1 MMKKSI
7 VRNVIISGA
16 LAFQFGCSSGE
27 QAADKTKSSKDAVSS
42 PNVLLIV
49 ADDLGYSDIGAFG
62 GEIETP
68 NLDALAMSG
77 VRLTNFYTG
86 PTCSPTR
93 AMLMSGKDSH
103 AVGLGAM
110 AEALG
115 TFKILQGKPGYEG
128 YMHPEV
134 TTIAEKFSEGGYR
147 TMMTGKWHL
156 GDAPEQRPTAQG
168 FDLAYSSLRGNP
180 DHFGA
185 GQNGEPH
192 IISAD
197 FTENDA
203 PASYPVGTYSSDFLS
218 DKMIDYIGADTTNDK
233 PFFAYLA
240 FTAPHWPLQA
250 PKELIE
256 KYKGRYD
263 AGPVALRASRME
275 KMKALGLLDE
285 TALAADL
292 SDLVDWDAMPAQ
304 QRAHSARTMEIYA
317 AMVDSI
323 DQNVG
328 KVLDHLK
335 VTGEFENTIIIFMSD
350 NGAEGI
356 GQRPLTGRTSNTT
369 RPEFKEQVL
378 ADIKVANLDFDKMGT
393 SESFL
398 TYGGNWARAAMA
410 PLREYKGA
418 TEDGG
423 IKAPAFILGPGI
435 KGERIVTGALSV
447 RDIMPTALELTD
459 IPYAQDEP
467 TTLDGI
473 KAPSAIS
480 WGPILDGETNS
491 VRDENDA
498 MAWELFFK
506 RGIRLGDWKAV
517 YGKADP
523 SAPPNRAERSQW
535 RLYNLSVDP
544 AESKDVKD
552 KNPEVMKRL
561 MTAWDMYAQENG
573 VFSPGP
579 PKRPNN
585 KGN

>member
-1 MMKKSI
+1 MKKSI
-7 VRNVIISGA
+7 VRIALITSA
-16 LAFQFGCSSGE
+16 LAMQVGCSSGE
-27 QAADKTKSSKDAVSS
+27 QSADQKAPTR

-49 ADDLGYSDIGAFG
+49 ADDLGYSDLGAFG
-62 GEIETP
+62 GEIDTP
-68 NLDALAMSG
+68 NLDALAMKG

-110 AEALG
+110 AEALN

-134 TTIAEKFSEGGYR
+134 TTIAEKFSAAGYR
-147 TMMTGKWHL
+147 TMMAGKWHL

-168 FDLAYSSLRGNP
+168 FDLAYSSLKGNP

-185 GQNGEPH
+185 GQKGEPNM
-192 IISAD
+192 ITANY
-197 FTENDA
+197 TENGA
-203 PASYPVGTYSSDFLS
+203 PANYPVGTYSSDFLS
-218 DKMIDYIGADTTNDK
+218 EKIVDYMGGETTEDK

-250 PKELIE
+250 PKNLIA
-256 KYKGRYD
+256 KYEGKYD
-263 AGPVALRASRME
+263 AGPTALRASRIE
-275 KMKALGLLDE
+275 KMKSLGLLGDS
-285 TALAADL
+285 AASAEL
-292 SDLVDWDAMPAQ
+292 PALVDWDAMPETE
-304 QRAHSARTMEIYA
+304 RALSARKMEIYA

-335 VTGEFENTIIIFMSD
+335 STGEYDNTIIIFMSD

-356 GQRPLTGRTSNTT
+356 PQRPLTARTSNTT
-369 RPEFKEQVL
+369 NPKFKEKVL
-378 ADIKVANLDFDKMGT
+378 ADIAVANLDLDKMGT

-398 TYGGNWARAAMA
+398 TYGGDWAKAAMV

-423 IKAPAFILGPGI
+423 IKAPAFVSGPGI

-447 RDIMPTALELTD
+447 RDIMPTTLDLAD
-459 IPYAQDEP
+459 ITFEEDVP
-467 TTLDGI
+467 TSVDGI

-480 WGPILDGETNS
+480 WEPILEDGANA

-506 RGIRLGDWKAV
+506 RGVRLGDWKAV

-535 RLYNLSVDP
+535 RLYDLSVDP
-544 AESKDVKD
+544 AESNDVKAD
-552 KNPEVMKRL
+552 NPEVMKRL
-561 MTAWDMYAQENG
+561 MTAWDMYAEENG

-579 PKRPNN
+579 PKKKPN
-585 KGN
+585 

>member
-1 MMKKSI
+1 MKKSSLLKF
-7 VRNVIISGA
+7 VLAGA
-16 LAFQFGCSSGE
+16 VALQFGCTPDDKAGK
-27 QAADKTKSSKDAVSS
+27 AASQ

-49 ADDLGYSDIGAFG
+49 VDDMGFSDLGAFG

-77 VRLTNFYTG
+77 VRLTNFYTA

-93 AMLMSGKDSH
+93 AMLMTGKDSH

-110 AEALG
+110 AEALN

-128 YMHPEV
+128 YLHPEE
-134 TTIAEKFSEGGYR
+134 TTMAEKFSAAGYR

-156 GDAPEQRPTAQG
+156 GNQPEQRPTAQG
-168 FDLAYSSLRGNP
+168 FDKAFSYLNGNP

-192 IISAD
+192 IITAD
-197 FTENDA
+197 YTENGQ
-203 PASYPVGTYSSDFLS
+203 PASYPVGTYSSDFFAE
-218 DKMIDYIGADTTNDK
+218 KMIDYMDLEGDDAR

-250 PKELIE
+250 PKDLIE

-263 AGPVALRASRME
+263 AGPTALRAQRLA
-275 KMKALGLLDE
+275 KMKSLGLLDE
-285 TALAADL
+285 AAQNVEL
-292 SDLVDWDAMPAQ
+292 PKLGMWEKMPAQ
-304 QRAHSARTMEIYA
+304 QRAMSTRNMEIYA
-317 AMVDSI
+317 AMIDSI

-328 KVLDHLK
+328 KVVNRLK
-335 VTGEFENTIIIFMSD
+335 ASGEYENTVIIFMSD

-356 GQRPLTGRTSNTT
+356 PQQPLTKRTSNST
-369 RPEFKEQVL
+369 RPAQKEQVL
-378 ADIKVANLDFDKMGT
+378 ADIAIANRNLDKMGT

-398 TYGGNWARAAMA
+398 TYGPDWAKAAMA

-423 IKAPAFILGPGI
+423 IKAAAFIVGPGI
-435 KGERIVTGALSV
+435 KGERIVSGALSV
-447 RDIMPTALELTD
+447 RDIMPTALALSD
-459 IPYAQDEP
+459 IAHEQDAPASAQ
-467 TTLDGI
+467 GI
-473 KAPSAIS
+473 NAPSAIS
-480 WGPILDGETNS
+480 WEPILEGKADG
-491 VRDENDA
+491 VRGENDA

-506 RGIRLGDWKAV
+506 RGVRLGDWKAV

-523 SAPPNRAERSQW
+523 SAPPNRAEKSQW
-535 RLYNLSVDP
+535 RLYNLANDP
-544 AESKDVKD
+544 AESTDVRAQH
-552 KNPEVMKRL
+552 PEQFKRL
-561 MTAWDMYAQENG
+561 MTAWELYAEENG

-579 PKRPNN
+579 PKR
-585 KGN
+585 K

>member
-1 MMKKSI
+1 MKNSI
-7 VRNVIISGA
+7 VRNVVIAGA
-16 LAFQFGCSSGE
+16 LAFQIGCSSGE
-27 QAADKTKSSKDAVSS
+27 QNAQQKAATDEAVSR

-77 VRLTNFYTG
+77 VRMTNFYTG

-110 AEALG
+110 AEALN

-134 TTIAEKFSEGGYR
+134 TTIAEKFSSAGYR

-156 GDAPEQRPTAQG
+156 GDAPDQRPTAQG
-168 FDLAYSSLRGNP
+168 FDLAYSNLRGNP

-185 GQNGEPH
+185 GQNGEPNM
-192 IISAD
+192 ITAE
-197 FTENDA
+197 FTENGA
-203 PASYPVGTYSSDFLS
+203 PTSYPTGAYSSDFLS
-218 DKMIDYIGADTTNDK
+218 DKIVDYIGKGNASDK

-250 PKELIE
+250 PKDLIE
-256 KYKGRYD
+256 KYNGRYD
-263 AGPVALRASRME
+263 AGPAALRAERIS
-275 KMKALGLLDE
+275 KMKSLGLLDG
-285 TALAADL
+285 AASTVNL
-292 SDLVDWDAMPAQ
+292 PELVDWDSMPET

-328 KVLDHLK
+328 KVLEHLK
-335 VTGEFENTIIIFMSD
+335 STGEYDNTIIIFMSD

-356 GQRPLTGRTSNTT
+356 GQRPLTGRTSNSTN
-369 RPEFKEQVL
+369 PGFKEQVL
-378 ADIKVANLDFDKMGT
+378 ADIAVANLDLDKMGS

-398 TYGGNWARAAMA
+398 TYGGDWAKAAMA
-410 PLREYKGA
+410 PLREFKGA

-423 IKAPAFILGPGI
+423 IKAPAFVSGPGI
-435 KGERIVTGALSV
+435 KGDRIVTGALSV
-447 RDIMPTALELTD
+447 RDIMPT
-459 IPYAQDEP
+459 
-467 TTLDGI
+467 TLDLTGI
-473 KAPSAIS
+473 AYEQNAPTSVDGVKAPSAIS
-480 WGPILDGETNS
+480 WGPILNGESNAI
-491 VRDENDA
+491 RDENDA

-506 RGIRLGDWKAV
+506 RGVRLGDWKAV

-544 AESKDVKD
+544 AESKDVKAE
-552 KNPEVMKRL
+552 NPDVMKRL
-561 MTAWDMYAQENG
+561 MTAWDMYAEENG
-573 VFSPGP
+573 IFSPGP
-579 PKRPNN
+579 PN
-585 KGN
+585 KPK

>member
-1 MMKKSI
+1 MKKSI
-7 VRNVIISGA
+7 VRNVVIAGA
-16 LAFQFGCSSGE
+16 LAFQIGCSSGE
-27 QAADKTKSSKDAVSS
+27 QDAQQKATADEAVSR

-62 GEIETP
+62 GEIDTP

-77 VRLTNFYTG
+77 VRMTNFYTG

-110 AEALG
+110 AEALN

-134 TTIAEKFSEGGYR
+134 TTIAEKFSSAGYR

-156 GDAPEQRPTAQG
+156 GDAPEQRPTTQG
-168 FDLAYSSLRGNP
+168 FDLAYSSLKGNP

-185 GQNGEPH
+185 GQNGDPNM
-192 IISAD
+192 ITANY
-197 FTENDA
+197 TENGA

-218 DKMIDYIGADTTNDK
+218 NKMVDYMGAETAEDK

-250 PKELIE
+250 PRDLIA
-256 KYKGRYD
+256 KYEGRYD
-263 AGPVALRASRME
+263 AGPTALRASRIE
-275 KMKALGLLDE
+275 KMKALGLLSDS
-285 TALAADL
+285 ALAVEL
-292 SDLVDWDAMPAQ
+292 PSLVDWDTMPETE
-304 QRAHSARTMEIYA
+304 RALSARKMEIYA

-335 VTGEFENTIIIFMSD
+335 TTGAFENTIIIFMSD

-356 GQRPLTGRTSNTT
+356 PQRPLTARTSNTT
-369 RPEFKEQVL
+369 NPTFKEKVL
-378 ADIKVANLDFDKMGT
+378 GDIAVANLDLDKMGT

-398 TYGGNWARAAMA
+398 TYGGNWAKAAMA

-423 IKAPAFILGPGI
+423 IKAPAFVSGPGI

-447 RDIMPTALELTD
+447 RDIMPT
-459 IPYAQDEP
+459 
-467 TTLDGI
+467 TLDLTGI
-473 KAPSAIS
+473 AYEPDAVTSVDGINAPSAMS
-480 WGPILDGETNS
+480 WEPILNGTADS

-506 RGIRLGDWKAV
+506 RGVRLGDWKAV

-544 AESKDVKD
+544 AESTDVKAE
-552 KNPEVMKRL
+552 NPDVMKRL
-561 MTAWDMYAQENG
+561 MTAWDMYAEENG

-579 PKRPNN
+579 PKKP
-585 KGN
+585 K

>member
-1 MMKKSI
+1 MKISI
-7 VRNVIISGA
+7 IRNVIIAGA
-16 LAFQFGCSSGE
+16 LTFQTACNSGE
-27 QAADKTKSSKDAVSS
+27 QSANQKNAVMGAASR

-49 ADDLGYSDIGAFG
+49 ADDLGYSDLGAFG
-62 GEIETP
+62 GEINTP
-68 NLDALAMSG
+68 NLDALAMAG

-93 AMLMSGKDSH
+93 AMLMTGKDSH

-128 YMHPEV
+128 YMHPETV
-134 TTIAEKFSEGGYR
+134 TIAEKFSDAGYR

-156 GDAPEQRPTAQG
+156 GDAPAQRPSAQG
-168 FDLAYSSLRGNP
+168 FDKAYSSLRGNP

-185 GQNGEPH
+185 GQDGDPN
-192 IISAD
+192 IIMAE
-197 FTENDA
+197 FTENGA
-203 PASYPVGTYSSDFLS
+203 PATYPVGTYSSDFLAG
-218 DKMIDYIGADTTNDK
+218 KMIDYIGPDGADDK

-240 FTAPHWPLQA
+240 FTAPHWPVQA
-250 PKELIE
+250 PKDLIA

-263 AGPVALRASRME
+263 DGPSALRAARIE
-275 KMKALGLLDE
+275 KMKTLGLLDDA
-285 TALAADL
+285 ALAIDL
-292 SDLVDWDAMPAQ
+292 PELGNWEAMPEA
-304 QRAHSARTMEIYA
+304 QRAHSARIMEIYA

-328 KVLDHLK
+328 KVLEHLK
-335 VTGEFENTIIIFMSD
+335 ATGEYENTIIIFMSD

-356 GQRPLTGRTSNTT
+356 PQRPLTARTSNTT
-369 RPEFKEQVL
+369 NPEFKEQVL
-378 ADIKVANLDFDKMGT
+378 ASLKVNNLVLDKMGS

-398 TYGGNWARAAMA
+398 TYGPNWAKAAMA

-435 KGERIVTGALSV
+435 KGERIVTGTLSV
-447 RDIMPTALELTD
+447 RDIMPTALDLTN
-459 IPYAQDEP
+459 IPYEQAEP
-467 TTLDGI
+467 TTVDGI

-480 WGPILDGETNS
+480 WEPILDDGANA

-506 RGIRLGDWKAV
+506 RGVRLGDWKAV
-517 YGKADP
+517 YGKVDP

-535 RLYNLSVDP
+535 RLYNLKIDP
-544 AESKDVKD
+544 AESNDVREQ
-552 KNPEVMKRL
+552 NPEVFKRL
-561 MTAWDMYAQENG
+561 MTAWDLYAQENG
-573 VFSPGP
+573 VFSPGA
-579 PKRPNN
+579 K
-585 KGN
+585 

>member
-1 MMKKSI
+1 MKKSI
-7 VRNVIISGA
+7 VRNALITSA
-16 LAFQFGCSSGE
+16 LAMQVGCSSGE
-27 QAADKTKSSKDAVSS
+27 QSVDQKLTSR

-49 ADDLGYSDIGAFG
+49 ADDLVYSDLGAFG
-62 GEIETP
+62 GEIDTP
-68 NLDALAMSG
+68 NLDGLAMKG

-110 AEALG
+110 AEALN

-128 YMHPEV
+128 YMHPETV
-134 TTIAEKFSEGGYR
+134 TIAEKFSEAGYR

-168 FDLAYSSLRGNP
+168 FDQAYSSLRGNP

-185 GQNGEPH
+185 GQNGEPN
-192 IISAD
+192 IITAEY
-197 FTENDA
+197 TENGA
-203 PASYPVGTYSSDFLS
+203 PTTYPVGTYSSDFLA
-218 DKMIDYIGADTTNDK
+218 DKMVDYIGSEAADDE

-250 PKELIE
+250 PKDLIE

-263 AGPVALRASRME
+263 AGPAALRAERIE
-275 KMKALGLLDE
+275 KMKALGLLDDA
-285 TALAADL
+285 ALAADL
-292 SDLVDWDAMPAQ
+292 IELGNWDAMPEA

-317 AMVDSI
+317 AMVDSV

-335 VTGEFENTIIIFMSD
+335 ATGQYDNTIIIFMSD

-356 GQRPLTGRTSNTT
+356 PQRPLTGRTSNSTN
-369 RPEFKEQVL
+369 PEFKEQVL
-378 ADIKVANLDFDKMGT
+378 ASLKVNNLDFDKMGT

-398 TYGGNWARAAMA
+398 TYGPNWAKAAMA

-447 RDIMPTALELTD
+447 RDIMPTALDLTD
-459 IPYAQDEP
+459 IPHEQAAP
-467 TTLDGI
+467 RTVDGI

-480 WGPILDGETNS
+480 WEPILESGANS

-506 RGIRLGDWKAV
+506 RGVRLGDWKAV

-544 AESKDVKD
+544 AESNDVKED
-552 KNPEVMKRL
+552 NPEVMKRL
-561 MTAWDMYAQENG
+561 MTAWEMYAVENG

-579 PKRPNN
+579 PKRNPN
-585 KGN
+585 

>member
-1 MMKKSI
+1 MKKTI
-7 VRNVIISGA
+7 VQSA
-16 LAFQFGCSSGE
+16 LITSALVMQVGCSSGE
-27 QAADKTKSSKDAVSS
+27 QSVDQKLNSR

-49 ADDLGYSDIGAFG
+49 ADDLGYSDLGAFG
-62 GEIETP
+62 GEIDTP
-68 NLDALAMSG
+68 NLDGLAMKG

-110 AEALG
+110 AEALN

-134 TTIAEKFSEGGYR
+134 TTIAEKFSAAGYR
-147 TMMTGKWHL
+147 TMMAGKWHL

-168 FDLAYSSLRGNP
+168 FDLAYSSLKGNP

-185 GQNGEPH
+185 GQNGEPNM
-192 IISAD
+192 ITANY
-197 FTENDA
+197 TENGA
-203 PASYPVGTYSSDFLS
+203 PANYPVGIYSSDFLS
-218 DKMIDYIGADTTNDK
+218 EKIVDYMGGETTEDK

-250 PKELIE
+250 PKNLIA
-256 KYKGRYD
+256 KYEGKYD
-263 AGPVALRASRME
+263 AGPTALRASRIE
-275 KMKALGLLDE
+275 KMKSLGLLSDS
-285 TALAADL
+285 AASAEL
-292 SDLVDWDAMPAQ
+292 PTLVDWDALPETE
-304 QRAHSARTMEIYA
+304 RALSARKMEIYA

-335 VTGEFENTIIIFMSD
+335 STGEYDNTIIIFMSD

-356 GQRPLTGRTSNTT
+356 PQRPLTARTSNTT
-369 RPEFKEQVL
+369 NPKFKEKVL
-378 ADIKVANLDFDKMGT
+378 ADIAVANIDLDRMGT

-398 TYGGNWARAAMA
+398 TYGGDWAKAAMV

-423 IKAPAFILGPGI
+423 IKAPAFVSGPRI

-447 RDIMPTALELTD
+447 RDIMPTTLGLTG
-459 IPYAQDEP
+459 IPFEP
-467 TTLDGI
+467 DTPNIVDGI

-480 WGPILDGETNS
+480 WEPILEDGANS

-506 RGIRLGDWKAV
+506 RGVRLGDWKAV

-544 AESKDVKD
+544 AESNDVKAD
-552 KNPEVMKRL
+552 NPEVMKRL
-561 MTAWDMYAQENG
+561 MTAWDMYAEENG

-579 PKRPNN
+579 PKKKPN
-585 KGN
+585 